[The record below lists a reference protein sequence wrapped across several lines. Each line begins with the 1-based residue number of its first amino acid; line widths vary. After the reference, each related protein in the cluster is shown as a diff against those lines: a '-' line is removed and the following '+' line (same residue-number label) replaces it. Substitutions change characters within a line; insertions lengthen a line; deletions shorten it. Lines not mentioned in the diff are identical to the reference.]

1 MFMGNLKDGRNPAPW
16 RYFSMAGLQE
26 EAYLGDAEGCDVLAV
41 RGGAV
46 SSPPQ
51 ASQDAADALHGY
63 ASVDGVVGRRRGAGQ
78 ARAGVVIADGLHG
91 GR

>member
-1 MFMGNLKDGRNPAPW
+1 MFMGNLKDFRNPAPW
-16 RYFSMAGLQE
+16 KCFSMAELQ
-26 EAYLGDAEGCDVLAV
+26 EAYLGDAKGCDVLAV

-63 ASVDGVVGRRRGAGQ
+63 ASVDGVVGRRRGTGQ